1 MSDNNQSNRVPR
13 QEKPSRESTQGPK
26 EGPRRLAASARW
38 GVRSLKVMDYL
49 MTIGRIITFVADNL

>member
-1 MSDNNQSNRVPR
+1 MSDNNQSNRAPR
-13 QEKPSRESTQGPK
+13 QEKPSQEPK

-49 MTIGRIITFVADNL
+49 MTIGRIIAFIADNL